1 MNNELNTKEAYD
13 ARKAEKERAF
23 AAEDRMRLGKRLGL
37 WAIGFIGIA
46 VVIFGLVKL
55 GGGGDTGGTASLINA
70 VSPQDFVQGNSA
82 APVTLIEY
90 SDFQCPACASYYP
103 FLKELMKQD
112 GDRIQFVYR
121 HFPLPQ
127 HKNAKLAAQAA
138 EAAGKQNKFW
148 EMHDLLFENQKDWA
162 ESRSADELFAGYASS
177 LELDLD
183 QFSRDLDTSEIKAKI
198 EADYNGGVAAGVNST
213 PSFFLNGKKIE
224 NPRSLD
230 EFEQLINKSTPAPA
244 TP

>member
-1 MNNELNTKEAYD
+1 MNNEPNAKEAYD
-13 ARKAEKERAF
+13 ARKAEKERAL
-23 AAEDRMRLGKRLGL
+23 AAQDRVRLGKRLGL
-37 WAIGFIGIA
+37 WVIGFVGIA

-55 GGGGDTGGTASLINA
+55 GGEDGTGGTASLINA

-103 FLKELMKQD
+103 LLKELMTKD

-127 HKNAKLAAQAA
+127 HKNARLAAQAA
-138 EAAGKQNKFW
+138 EAAGKQSKFW
-148 EMHDLLFENQKDWA
+148 EMHDLLFGNQEKWA
-162 ESRSADELFAGYASS
+162 ESGKAKDMFLEYANELKLDAAIFSN
-177 LELDLD
+177 DLD
-183 QFSRDLDTSEIKAKI
+183 ASEIKAKI
-198 EADYNGGVAAGVNST
+198 EADYNGGVAAGINST
-213 PSFFLNGKKIE
+213 PSFFVNGSKIQ

-230 EFEQLINKSTPAPA
+230 EFEQLINQRTPANP
-244 TP
+244 